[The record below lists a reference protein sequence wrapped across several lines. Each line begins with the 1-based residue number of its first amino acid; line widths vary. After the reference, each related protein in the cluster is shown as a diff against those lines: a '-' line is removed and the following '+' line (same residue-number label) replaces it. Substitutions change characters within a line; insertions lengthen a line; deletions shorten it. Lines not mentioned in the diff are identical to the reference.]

1 MDILKFKIRIFV
13 LEAHKQF
20 ANELLKWLR
29 ASKLVGLFL

>member
-1 MDILKFKIRIFV
+1 MDNSEVQDRIFV

-29 ASKLVGLFL
+29 AQKLVGLFL